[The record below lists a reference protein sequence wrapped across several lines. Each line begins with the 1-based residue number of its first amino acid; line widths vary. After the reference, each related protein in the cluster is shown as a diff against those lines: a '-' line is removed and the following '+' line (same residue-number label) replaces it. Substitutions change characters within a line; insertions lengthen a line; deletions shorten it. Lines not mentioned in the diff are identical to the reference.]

1 MRILVVDDEAKTA
14 KFLKKGLGEAG
25 FVVDVAANGLD
36 GLQLAEDVDFDLII
50 LDVMLPGLDGWQV
63 LTRLRQADRATQ
75 VLLLTAR
82 DAIHE
87 RVRGFELG
95 ADDYL
100 VKPFAF
106 SELLAR
112 VRSLLRRT
120 PSRPQ
125 DTLRMADLE
134 IDLLRHRATRGGQ
147 RLELTAKEFLLLSLL
162 ARRAGEV
169 LSRTLI
175 AEAVWDMNFDS
186 DTNVVDVNV
195 RRLRSKV
202 DDPFPHKLIQ
212 TIRGAGYVLEAGLS
226 LTTVSRLWRTLAFRL
241 TAGYALAGLILV
253 ILATASLYLVL
264 VSELDKSTELF
275 LGDKLN
281 VLRTM
286 LRERPD
292 DWDALREEVEL
303 ETAARR
309 YEQFYIRLLD
319 ERDTPVL
326 TTPGMAEEL
335 DLSQLARR
343 TRGRPD
349 VAIPMK
355 GSHGR
360 AFRVTTAVAPAG
372 SPPTHTVTIQIAI
385 DVSQKE
391 AFLAR
396 FRLGFWVII
405 LGTLAIFPV
414 VGYQIARQGIRPVEE
429 MAATARRISSTHLG
443 ERILTE
449 GYPFELASLAGTF
462 NEMLDRLE
470 DSFDRISQ
478 FSADIAHDLRTPVN
492 NIRGEAEVALARARS
507 IDEYRDAL
515 ESSLEESVRLSDLIG
530 NLLFLAR
537 TESPLTHLRRERV
550 NVAELLNGVQEYYEA
565 AAADGGIA
573 LSTRFGW

>member
-1 MRILVVDDEAKTA
+1 MWWTSTSGDCEARWMTLSRTNLSRR
-14 KFLKKGLGEAG
+14 F
-25 FVVDVAANGLD
+25 AAP
-36 GLQLAEDVDFDLII
+36 A
-50 LDVMLPGLDGWQV
+50 MCW
-63 LTRLRQADRATQ
+63 
-75 VLLLTAR
+75 
-82 DAIHE
+82 
-87 RVRGFELG
+87 
-95 ADDYL
+95 
-100 VKPFAF
+100 KP
-106 SELLAR
+106 
-112 VRSLLRRT
+112 VRSLT
-120 PSRPQ
+120 P
-125 DTLRMADLE
+125 
-134 IDLLRHRATRGGQ
+134 
-147 RLELTAKEFLLLSLL
+147 
-162 ARRAGEV
+162 
-169 LSRTLI
+169 
-175 AEAVWDMNFDS
+175 
-186 DTNVVDVNV
+186 
-195 RRLRSKV
+195 
-202 DDPFPHKLIQ
+202 
-212 TIRGAGYVLEAGLS
+212 
-226 LTTVSRLWRTLAFRL
+226 VSRLWRTLAFRL

-264 VSELDKSTELF
+264 VSELEKSTELF
-275 LGDKLN
+275 LGDKLH

-319 ERDTPVL
+319 ERNTPLL

-343 TRGRPD
+343 TQGRPD

-355 GSHGR
+355 GWHGR
-360 AFRVTTAVAPAG
+360 AFRWTTSMAPVG
-372 SPPTHTVTIQIAI
+372 SSPTHTLTIQIAI
-385 DVSQKE
+385 DVSQEE

-396 FRLGFWVII
+396 FRLRFWVII
-405 LGTLAIFPV
+405 LGTLTIFPLI
-414 VGYQIARQGIRPVEE
+414 GYQIARQGIRPVEE

-470 DSFDRISQ
+470 DSFDRISK

-507 IDEYRDAL
+507 VDEYRDAL

-537 TESPLTHLRRERV
+537 AESPLMHLRREPV
-550 NVAELLNGVQEYYEA
+550 DLADLLDGVQEYYEA
-565 AAADGGIA
+565 SAADGGIS
-573 LSTRFGW
+573 LSTRFGHQPVIAELDRTLMQRAIGNLVSNAVAHTPPGGSVVIATSSESAVIRIEITDTGIGIPPEALPRVFDRFFLVDPSRSQ